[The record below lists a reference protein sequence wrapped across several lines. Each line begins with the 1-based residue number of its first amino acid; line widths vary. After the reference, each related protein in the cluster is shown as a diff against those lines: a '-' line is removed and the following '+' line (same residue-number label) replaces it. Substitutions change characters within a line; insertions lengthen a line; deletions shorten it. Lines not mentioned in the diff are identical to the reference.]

1 MSKPVR
7 VLVVDDS
14 ALMRKMIPQ
23 ILERD
28 SSIQV
33 VGTAMDG
40 SFGLK
45 KIAELRPDVVTID
58 LDMPRMDGMEMLRQ
72 ITRIHRIPSIIV
84 SAHSTTGASA
94 TFKALALGAFDFV
107 AKPRDAAQA
116 NLEAIARELISKVK
130 VAAET
135 GVPKNVAPVV
145 TFQSGG
151 TRVKKSPTRIGSAP
165 RVSGGD
171 SRFRGCSRFTRT
183 RTSSPA
189 SPATRRPRPTRSSS
203 S

>member
-94 TFKALALGAFDFV
+94 TC
-107 AKPRDAAQA
+107 AAQ
-116 NLEAIARELISKVK
+116 RRRPFWSVR
-130 VAAET
+130 T
-135 GVPKNVAPVV
+135 
-145 TFQSGG
+145 
-151 TRVKKSPTRIGSAP
+151 GSA
-165 RVSGGD
+165 
-171 SRFRGCSRFTRT
+171 SRKRANGLTT
-183 RTSSPA
+183 VGL
-189 SPATRRPRPTRSSS
+189 RPWRLTYGQPCWGFSFGLLSAGMD
-203 S
+203 